1 MTAVPESSVMVA
13 MVATTLTETKKK
25 PAFATPDRD
34 SAKGTPGIKKEAL
47 AKEVTPSP
55 ELTPKQVR
63 FDNQEDC
70 SSVSGSISTRQR
82 GTVSRRGGRYASPSR
97 LKSEGP
103 TPGVLYRSPKKETES
118 ADGVP
123 SLCSSNSGNLAVV
136 KTIKQDEKV
145 DPVQKPSSISCD
157 AAETTS
163 PLTSHEEAA
172 AAVSNKKKT
181 SEARNV
187 TFSPR
192 PKEVLH
198 ERTKKTP
205 TRSPSGGHFHNLPSL
220 QDAGLSSP
228 CGIFLSPC
236 PPSPSAYATIAAEPK
251 FQEEKSSKALER
263 ERSVATP
270 TDFAVDFGKDH
281 KHSES
286 FDASNVLA
294 WLQSPTTNGLFS
306 PGGGFGSVSNTPRA
320 APRTPRTPTMST
332 TSFFFTD
339 VASLPR
345 NGDFASPKE
354 PKGQR
359 GGMTSISISP
369 LASSKRKPSRNNT
382 PINYKEVF
390 ASPGGQ
396 SISHQIKPR
405 SMPLLGES
413 PSGKSK
419 EFDVHVAER
428 DLMED
433 EDLSV
438 LLQLASSN
446 TPRSC
451 KDGSDVF
458 RSPHGRKPGNYGGNQ
473 APQIPIIGGQ
483 GDGGTTKL
491 PRKSMS
497 QGGPNADDFAPPPH
511 LGIRSTSSGASREM
525 FSRDDGDK
533 SGVKKDSL
541 KSNEGISDSTSG
553 SKKKSKKSKNRK
565 SNQHNGYV
573 THPYQQQHGSDR
585 GPYGYPMPGGM
596 QGMPPGGSMRV
607 VVGAP
612 PPMGARAG
620 SKKSSGTSS
629 SNPRASQSRHPAY
642 PMPPDGYG
650 PHSMYPPPPPYHHP
664 HMGVPPPYGYP
675 PPPPRPMP
683 PMYPSSHQAKVS
695 SKGTSKKTKG
705 AKSQKTNGSKRPAPV
720 VSGAGVKGSPSPSKK
735 PRKQQPKSATKKKKT
750 TSAAVTTQP
759 GEGVDRQKTAAAI
772 AAVNVASGG
781 KNDRAAALA
790 AAILR
795 GVTMRPSGKWQ
806 AQLYYAGKSRY
817 IGVFDT
823 REKAALAYEIAREK
837 LKSDNKSPA
846 DQSAQ
851 SLKATENA
859 VNAARKA
866 AFEGVNEK
874 DPRVTGK

>member
-1 MTAVPESSVMVA
+1 MV
-13 MVATTLTETKKK
+13 TTIVTETKKK
-25 PAFATPDRD
+25 SAFATPDRD
-34 SAKGTPGIKKEAL
+34 LTKAALGVKKEPI

-63 FDNQEDC
+63 FDNQEDG
-70 SSVSGSISTRQR
+70 SSISAATTARQR
-82 GTVSRRGGRYASPSR
+82 GTVSRRGGRHGSPSR

-103 TPGVLYRSPKKETES
+103 ASGAIYRSPKKETES

-123 SLCSSNSGNLAVV
+123 SLCSSNSGNLTAV
-136 KTIKQDEKV
+136 KTVKEGDGV
-145 DPVQKPSSISCD
+145 DPAQKPSSISCD

-163 PLTSHEEAA
+163 PLTSHEETA
-172 AAVSNKKKT
+172 AAVSNKKKNP
-181 SEARNV
+181 EARNV

-192 PKEVLH
+192 PKEGIP

-220 QDAGLSSP
+220 QDAGLTSP

-263 ERSVATP
+263 ERAVATP
-270 TDFAVDFGKDH
+270 TDFAVDFGKGH

-294 WLQSPTTNGLFS
+294 WLQSPTANGLFS
-306 PGGGFGSVSNTPRA
+306 PGGGFGSVSNTPRGA
-320 APRTPRTPTMST
+320 PRTPRTPRTPTMST
-332 TSFFFTD
+332 TSFFFSD

-354 PKGQR
+354 PKSQR

-369 LASSKRKPSRNNT
+369 LASSKRKASRNNT

-396 SISHQIKPR
+396 SSSHSIKPR

-458 RSPHGRKPGNYGGNQ
+458 RSPRGRKSGNFGDRNQ

-483 GDGGTTKL
+483 GDGTATKL

-511 LGIRSTSSGASREM
+511 LGIRSTSSGASREI
-525 FSRDDGDK
+525 FSRDDVDK
-533 SGVKKDSL
+533 GGVNKSMNKDSS
-541 KSNEGISDSTSG
+541 KSNDAMSDVAQG
-553 SKKKSKKSKNRK
+553 SKKKHKKSKNRK
-565 SNQHNGYV
+565 SGQHNGYGA
-573 THPYQQQHGSDR
+573 HPYTQQHRSDGSA
-585 GPYGYPMPGGM
+585 YGYPMPGGM
-596 QGMPPGGSMRV
+596 PAMPPGGSMRV

-612 PPMGARAG
+612 PPMGSRAG
-620 SKKSSGTSS
+620 SKKSS
-629 SNPRASQSRHPAY
+629 
-642 PMPPDGYG
+642 DGYG

-675 PPPPRPMP
+675 HPPPPRPMP
-683 PMYPSSHQAKVS
+683 PMYPSSHS
-695 SKGTSKKTKG
+695 SKGSSKGSSKKTKVS
-705 AKSQKTNGSKRPAPV
+705 KNQKASCNKRPAPI
-720 VSGAGVKGSPSPSKK
+720 VSGTGVKGSPSPSKK
-735 PRKQQPKSATKKKKT
+735 PRKQQPKAASKKKKT
-750 TSAAVTTQP
+750 TATTVATPP

-772 AAVNVASGG
+772 AAVNAASGG

>member
-1 MTAVPESSVMVA
+1 MVA
-13 MVATTLTETKKK
+13 MVATTITETKKK
-25 PAFATPDRD
+25 SAFATPDRD
-34 SAKGTPGIKKEAL
+34 SAKATLGMKKEST

-63 FDNQEDC
+63 FNNQEEC
-70 SSVSGSISTRQR
+70 SSISGSMSTRQR

-103 TPGVLYRSPKKETES
+103 TPGVLYRSPKKEIES

-123 SLCSSNSGNLAVV
+123 SLCSSNSGNLTAV
-136 KTIKQDEKV
+136 KTTKHNEEI
-145 DPVQKPSSISCD
+145 DPAQKPSSISCD

-172 AAVSNKKKT
+172 AAIQNKKKT
-181 SEARNV
+181 SESRNV

-192 PKEVLH
+192 PKEALP

-236 PPSPSAYATIAAEPK
+236 PPSPSAYATIAGEPK

-270 TDFAVDFGKDH
+270 TDFAVDYCKH

-306 PGGGFGSVSNTPRA
+306 PGGGFGSVSNTPRG

-332 TSFFFTD
+332 TSFFFSD

-345 NGDFASPKE
+345 NGDFVSPKE

-396 SISHQIKPR
+396 SISHSIKPR

-413 PSGKSK
+413 PSAKGK

-458 RSPHGRKPGNYGGNQ
+458 RSPGVRKPGNFGDRNQ

-483 GDGGTTKL
+483 GDGSGTKL
-491 PRKSMS
+491 PRKMS

-511 LGIRSTSSGASREM
+511 LGIRSNSSGASREM

-533 SGVKKDSL
+533 NGVNKSIGKDSS
-541 KSNEGISDSTSG
+541 KNIEGISDTTAGS
-553 SKKKSKKSKNRK
+553 SKKKIKKSKNRK
-565 SNQHNGYV
+565 SAQHNGYA
-573 THPYQQQHGSDR
+573 THPYQQQHRDG

-596 QGMPPGGSMRV
+596 PAMPPGGSMRV

-620 SKKSSGTSS
+620 SKKSS
-629 SNPRASQSRHPAY
+629 
-642 PMPPDGYG
+642 DGYG

-675 PPPPRPMP
+675 PPPRPMP
-683 PMYPSSHQAKVS
+683 PMYSSSHQGKGS
-695 SKGTSKKTKG
+695 NKGTSKKTKG
-705 AKSQKTNGSKRPAPV
+705 SKSQKTNNNKRPAPV
-720 VSGAGVKGSPSPSKK
+720 LSAAGVKGSPSPKK
-735 PRKQQPKSATKKKKT
+735 PRKQQPKTATKKKKT
-750 TSAAVTTQP
+750 TTAAVTTPP

-772 AAVNVASGG
+772 AAVNAASGG